1 MRLNRANRRAPRS
14 IAEQIADACGL
25 SIMEGRLRAGDRL
38 VEQQVAERF
47 SVSRGPVRDA
57 FQILERRRLIEILP
71 RRGAFVRSIT
81 LQSVADQYGLRIA
94 LACHAA
100 RDAARAPSPGL
111 LAALERRLAEIRA
124 AAGGAEGDP
133 QAIAFAL
140 GRACHALVRAGGN
153 ELAEQIWS
161 ELNDHSFWTT
171 LWKIPLEGATPEIR
185 SRRAEQ
191 FAGTIAALRA
201 HDPDA
206 AERSVRDWMEE
217 GRDGALG
224 ALRRMRPGPLADPRA
239 RRGPAGPAG
248 PPDVPRP
255 SPAGVRASPQ
265 G

>member
-38 VEQQVAERF
+38 IEQQVAERF

-57 FQILERRRLIEILP
+57 FHILERRRLVDILP

-81 LQSVADQYGLRIA
+81 LESVADQYGVRIA
-94 LACHAA
+94 LATYAAGHAA
-100 RDAARAPSPGL
+100 RDPSPGL

-124 AAGGAEGDP
+124 AAEGPEGDP
-133 QAIAFAL
+133 PAIAFAL

-153 ELAEQIWS
+153 ELAEQIWA

-185 SRRAEQ
+185 RRRADQ
-191 FAGTIAALRA
+191 FADTLAALRA
-201 HDPDA
+201 RRPDA
-206 AERSVRDWMEE
+206 AERSVRLWMEE
-217 GRDGALG
+217 GREGALE
-224 ALRRMRPGPLADPRA
+224 ALRRMRPGPLAGPRPDARARPALAGPRA
-239 RRGPAGPAG
+239 PA
-248 PPDVPRP
+248 
-255 SPAGVRASPQ
+255 PQ